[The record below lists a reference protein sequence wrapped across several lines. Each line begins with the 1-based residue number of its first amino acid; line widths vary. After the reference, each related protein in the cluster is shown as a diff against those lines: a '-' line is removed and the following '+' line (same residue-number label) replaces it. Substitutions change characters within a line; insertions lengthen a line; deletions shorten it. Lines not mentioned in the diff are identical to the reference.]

1 MAGRWSLRR
10 GRSGDREGAP
20 ALLDRPGV
28 LEVGLGVPILVVLA
42 VVIFT
47 AGGSPPP
54 PADPTAAKPSATASI
69 GSVDDTEPTV
79 DGEVDE
85 GLEAERA
92 NAPTAQQLQ
101 RRLKR
106 KGLVLVDGP
115 PPAMD
120 LFFKVA
126 SFNVLGAS
134 HTRGPDRR
142 KRFAGAEAR
151 MPGQIQMLESKG
163 VTVAGLQEF
172 QAPQVNSFLARV
184 GSRWDVYPGT
194 SLGARLA
201 DNSIIWR
208 SDLWEAVKKQTT
220 PVPYFRGR
228 MVPMPQVLLRHRTTR
243 QLVWIGNF
251 HNPANVVGNA
261 AGHRARAVDIEARLV
276 RELGA
281 DGTPV
286 IITGD
291 MNDRREFACPFTAKS
306 GAHSADGA
314 STDASGNCL
323 VPRRMNV
330 DWVLGNDKVQF
341 SDFEADFGSEHRRL
355 SDHPFISATAT
366 LPGSTTGKQCE
377 VKLSSKGFLWFC
389 PRRG

>member
-1 MAGRWSLRR
+1 MPVACSWGPILPDCGGAQPRGIRFTGSGPRAFDRGPTANQSGEEACRVVCSLRR
-10 GRSGDREGAP
+10 GRSGDGKDAP

-54 PADPTAAKPSATASI
+54 PADPTAAKPTATASI
-69 GSVDDTEPTV
+69 GSVPDPDPTV
-79 DGEVDE
+79 GGEVDE

-106 KGLVLVDGP
+106 RGLVLVDGP

-126 SFNVLGAS
+126 SFNILGAS
-134 HTRGPDRR
+134 HTRGPNRR

-184 GSRWDVYPGT
+184 GSRLGRILPGHQPRRP
-194 SLGARLA
+194 AR
-201 DNSIIWR
+201 
-208 SDLWEAVKKQTT
+208 
-220 PVPYFRGR
+220 
-228 MVPMPQVLLRHRTTR
+228 R
-243 QLVWIGNF
+243 QLHHLAQRPVGGGEDADHPGAVLPW
-251 HNPANVVGNA
+251 PAGPDA
-261 AGHRARAVDIEARLV
+261 AG
-276 RELGA
+276 
-281 DGTPV
+281 P
-286 IITGD
+286 
-291 MNDRREFACPFTAKS
+291 P
-306 GAHSADGA
+306 A
-314 STDASGNCL
+314 S
-323 VPRRMNV
+323 P
-330 DWVLGNDKVQF
+330 
-341 SDFEADFGSEHRRL
+341 H
-355 SDHPFISATAT
+355 
-366 LPGSTTGKQCE
+366 
-377 VKLSSKGFLWFC
+377 
-389 PRRG
+389 